1 VIGNTGSSY
10 SSTSLLG
17 RGKKVTVLYGTMA
30 DSAGNPMSNVW
41 VRLTQ
46 GSNTAYGVT
55 GGDGQYIFYDG
66 ENCALASFITGC
78 TGASTTTWNFA
89 KGNSSTK
96 IDILGD
102 NPVLPAIAP
111 TWPFGRTSA
120 TVKSGTTTYA
130 TLTTSPTYTFSVA
143 NGTAYNRDWKFMP

>member
-1 VIGNTGSSY
+1 
-10 SSTSLLG
+10 
-17 RGKKVTVLYGTMA
+17 MA
-30 DSAGNPMSNVW
+30 DSAGNPMPNVW